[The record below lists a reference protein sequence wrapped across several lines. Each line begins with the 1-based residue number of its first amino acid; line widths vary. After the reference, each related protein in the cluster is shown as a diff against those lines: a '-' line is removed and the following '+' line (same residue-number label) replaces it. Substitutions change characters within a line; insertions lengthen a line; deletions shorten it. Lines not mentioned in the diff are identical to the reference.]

1 MPSSKEI
8 VLVKDGGSYPDKV
21 MHEGDSLGI
30 GTQTHSFYWK
40 KEGPQNHDYEPLAIL
55 SAERCGL
62 SRYHYRGLVV
72 WKDYTVKNGKPIA
85 SFARVWHT
93 PVLCSAHKIT
103 YSQPSD
109 VIDRLKLIGY
119 LLPKIRQMSKNTDK
133 YSARGYAE
141 KIVDDRI
148 PPERK
153 LRWSDFDYYVMIAPF
168 CDYGKLPAKI
178 PDKINKFVM

>member
-1 MPSSKEI
+1 
-8 VLVKDGGSYPDKV
+8 
-21 MHEGDSLGI
+21 
-30 GTQTHSFYWK
+30 
-40 KEGPQNHDYEPLAIL
+40 
-55 SAERCGL
+55 
-62 SRYHYRGLVV
+62 
-72 WKDYTVKNGKPIA
+72 
-85 SFARVWHT
+85 
-93 PVLCSAHKIT
+93 
-103 YSQPSD
+103 
-109 VIDRLKLIGY
+109 
-119 LLPKIRQMSKNTDK
+119 MSKNTDK